1 MAETSDQASKTEEP
15 TEKKIR
21 DALEEG
27 KIPVSREASIF
38 ASMAALMVIL
48 AFLIGEGV
56 QQLALTLKSF
66 LDDPDGFR
74 LNTAAEAKGLLTVVG
89 LQSMRFMLPIILI
102 LMVFGLAAS
111 LLQNSP
117 RLVLERVRPNFS
129 RLSPLQGWGRI
140 FGAQGRVEFAKSVF
154 KMISVSLIVGFVL
167 RSSQAKAF
175 EAMFTDPAAVPEM
188 ILTIAMRIVSAI
200 CIAMIVL
207 VAVDL
212 GWARFSWRR
221 ELRMTKQELKDE
233 HKQAEGDPV
242 IKARLRSLARDRS
255 RRRMIAAASRASLV
269 IANPTHYA
277 IALRYQRNENAAPLV
292 LAKGMDAIALKIRAV
307 AEENRIPVIENKAL
321 ARALYEAVQ
330 VDQVIPSEFFR
341 PVAEIIYFL
350 QSKKSPPADNVQ

>member
-1 MAETSDQASKTEEP
+1 MTCGGAYLPLFAFQRVEYKLFSPMAF
-15 TEKKIR
+15 
-21 DALEEG
+21 ALG
-27 KIPVSREASIF
+27 FSLFGALLVALTLIPGLAYVAYRKPRRVFHNRWLERGRERYRGALRRLVPRT
-38 ASMAALMVIL
+38 ALALTVAAGVFVVIL
-48 AFLIGEGV
+48 ALGFTAGRDFLPYLDEG
-56 QQLALTLKSF
+56 
-66 LDDPDGFR
+66 
-74 LNTAAEAKGLLTVVG
+74 
-89 LQSMRFMLPIILI
+89 
-102 LMVFGLAAS
+102 S
-111 LLQNSP
+111 LWCQ
-117 RLVLERVRPNFS
+117 
-129 RLSPLQGWGRI
+129 
-140 FGAQGRVEFAKSVF
+140 
-154 KMISVSLIVGFVL
+154 VSLPQGISL
-167 RSSQAKAF
+167 DKARDM
-175 EAMFTDPAAVPEM
+175 AD
-188 ILTIAMRIVSAI
+188 
-200 CIAMIVL
+200 
-207 VAVDL
+207 
-212 GWARFSWRR
+212 
-221 ELRMTKQELKDE
+221 ELRRATLEFPEVAHTVTQTGRNDDGTDNFTPSHIEYAITLHPYSTWKSGMTKQELKDE